1 MTRLCRVLG
10 VSRTGYCQW
19 RGRAPSA
26 RAHANA
32 ILDAHVRQV
41 HAVSRGS
48 YGRPRIVQTLR
59 RQGLSVGSERVRQS
73 LRRQGLRPVYKRPYR
88 VTTDSSHSLPVAPN
102 TLDRRFDNWLPNR
115 AWVADLTYIATAEGW
130 LYLAVIMDLASRR
143 IVGWSMSER
152 MKAGLVCEALRFA
165 YGSRRPPDGLLL
177 HSDRPVRQ
185 PQPPHAGCRVW
196 HADVDEP
203 PGHCLG

>member
-1 MTRLCRVLG
+1 VKYAWIDSQRDHYSVTRLCRVLG

-26 RAHANA
+26 RVRANA

-41 HAVSRGS
+41 HAGSRGS

-88 VTTDSSHSLPVAPN
+88 VTTDSSHSLPVALN

-152 MKAGLVCEALRFA
+152 MKAGLVCEALRLA

-177 HSDRPVRQ
+177 HSDRGSQGGFNRSSQ
-185 PQPPHAGCRVW
+185 H
-196 HADVDEP
+196 
-203 PGHCLG
+203 L